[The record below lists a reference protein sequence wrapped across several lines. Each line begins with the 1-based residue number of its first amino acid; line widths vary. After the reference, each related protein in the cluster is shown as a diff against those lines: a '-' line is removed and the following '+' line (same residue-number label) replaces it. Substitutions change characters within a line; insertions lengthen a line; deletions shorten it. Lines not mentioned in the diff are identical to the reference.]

1 MTIETLEER
10 QKLVATEGVAQAN
23 HRFVWVILFLNTIDW
38 LTYYGMS
45 QAFKNFMEDR
55 LGYSKVSSSALRSTW
70 ASFCDVA
77 PLFGAY
83 VGDELWGRYATIT
96 FFTYWY
102 IGGTALLAISAW
114 PYVLDNYRELARICF
129 IVSVFGG
136 LAIGNGC
143 FDPNI
148 VTFGA
153 DQFST
158 PETKQAYFSHFY
170 LTINIACTV
179 SYAYLSYLS
188 VNGLG
193 EFIPAEYGY
202 FATFVLC
209 GGLLSV
215 AMIAFVRQSPSYVR
229 LPPQPKSFTR
239 YFSTLVNIIPQ
250 CPELRYVVGG
260 FGVFVLSFLL
270 NVVALFIPKD
280 TAIFQATTWIAGL
293 CVVFGAGL
301 WIAKAIDVSYIDS
314 DVDLNVSVRS
324 DLKQMLRMLPIISF
338 QIAWNC
344 VQDQL
349 DANFQSVAQQSD
361 LRLGSGRN
369 ATQIPGA
376 ALGLFD
382 SIGVLVILPI
392 LDFVV
397 YPAVEWYLRRRV
409 TVSDKMAAGFV
420 LACVTMVWSGLVETW
435 RRNSGEIDVGDGLGP
450 LLDTGTHKP
459 MNNLSWLYIAVSYFL
474 ISLCECLINI
484 PTYEIFYTHVPLQWK
499 STSQAIRSF
508 SLAMGDN
515 LASIFSLVFARYIPD
530 DLNQGNLEYLYYGM
544 AIIAFVNAIGFIYL
558 IAKTTIMQEGQPL
571 SIQVG
576 V

>member
-229 LPPQPKSFTR
+229 LPPSQSHSR
-239 YFSTLVNIIPQ
+239 
-250 CPELRYVVGG
+250 
-260 FGVFVLSFLL
+260 
-270 NVVALFIPKD
+270 
-280 TAIFQATTWIAGL
+280 
-293 CVVFGAGL
+293 
-301 WIAKAIDVSYIDS
+301 AKAIDVSYIDS